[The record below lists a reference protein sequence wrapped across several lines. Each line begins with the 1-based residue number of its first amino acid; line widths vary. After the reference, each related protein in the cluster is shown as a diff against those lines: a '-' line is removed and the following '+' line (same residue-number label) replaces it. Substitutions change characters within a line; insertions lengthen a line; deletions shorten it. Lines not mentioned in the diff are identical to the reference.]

1 MVFHAASL
9 ALVIRRLNYVLF
21 RPVLVTRMVIF
32 FISIEIRILV
42 RNQIIVGIKDR
53 PTSALVNFYP
63 FGFGGVVFPIMT
75 ESIDRAGLV
84 TYTAGFGS
92 VVGAGRSLSLFPAM
106 IASRRNHFG
115 LRLAATSALAMIGTN
130 TSITAG
136 RLGRYRSVVPF
147 VTKSRCITSF
157 SLSTPRTA
165 SLLRTLSLTSRS
177 YSLRPATPA
186 VTKSRNRFRVARTAG
201 TSIGFSSA
209 GCTSGALCDSSSIAM
224 SVRGF
229 RGLSR
234 LRLGRLRLCGLW
246 LSRLRLGNRF

>member
-1 MVFHAASL
+1 MIV
-9 ALVIRRLNYVLF
+9 
-21 RPVLVTRMVIF
+21 F
-32 FISIEIRILV
+32 FISIKITVKMGFPISNRIESCTTITCV
-42 RNQIIVGIKDR
+42 YIHG
-53 PTSALVNFYP
+53 

-92 VVGAGRSLSLFPAM
+92 VVGAGRSLSLLPAV

-115 LRLAATSALAMIGTN
+115 LRLAATSALAMVGAN

-136 RLGRYRSVVPF
+136 RLGRYSSVVPV

-157 SLSTPRTA
+157 SLPTPRTA

-177 YSLRPATPA
+177 YRLRPATPA
-186 VTKSRNRFRVARTAG
+186 VTKSRNRFRVARTTG

-209 GCTSGALCDSSSIAM
+209 GSTSGALCDSPSIAM
-224 SVRGF
+224 SVRGL
-229 RGLSR
+229 RRLSR
-234 LRLGRLRLCGLW
+234 LRLRGLRLRGLRFRRLGRL
-246 LSRLRLGNRF
+246 SRLGNRF